1 MKIINLHRF
10 PLAYESTEI
19 HIKKDVPVPVIDTA
33 IFYQDARTLH
43 QALYY
48 ALPIKTWDALV
59 ARLTSDPED
68 LD

>member
-1 MKIINLHRF
+1 MKTIHLHLL
-10 PLAYESTEI
+10 PMGGELTEI
-19 HIKKDVPVPVIDTA
+19 RIHKDVPAIPDPA
-33 IFYQDARTLH
+33 IFHDDARTLH

-59 ARLTSDPED
+59 ARLTSDSED

>member
-1 MKIINLHRF
+1 MPR
-10 PLAYESTEI
+10 PLPGNI
-19 HIKKDVPVPVIDTA
+19 PDPA
-33 IFYQDARTLH
+33 IFHDDARTLH

-68 LD
+68 LGLEFASEEL